1 MTQISVPKGKWQ
13 IVATL
18 SVTVLLTA
26 MLVSVQIQPA
36 YADVWLTQIILTCS
50 AETSANIHNMEL
62 LNNGDIIAAF
72 GATCTDSQ
80 VQVFGV
86 GTQQEPTSWHVTEF
100 DVTRDGEVSQCD
112 DQSGTSFPGHVI
124 CNTSALIILNSHFE

>member
-18 SVTVLLTA
+18 SVAVLLTA

-50 AETSANIHNMEL
+50 SQTSAAVNMEL
-62 LNNGDIIAAF
+62 LNNGNPIA
-72 GATCTDSQ
+72 GVGPVTCTDSQ
-80 VQVFGV
+80 VQIFGI
-86 GTQQEPTSWHVTEF
+86 GTQEEPTSWHVTNC
-100 DVTRDGEVSQCD
+100 DVTRNGEVSQCD
-112 DQSGTSFPGHVI
+112 DQSGTSFPGHI
-124 CNTSALIILNSHFE
+124 TCNT